1 MKNAADCSKQF
12 SRLLKSLGHVS
23 PPSLPDGDDPIA
35 VMVMSFL
42 MWEST
47 TDKAIAAYERIR
59 GAAVDFNELRVC
71 LSNEVVEFLGPRYPN
86 VIERADRL
94 RAALHDLFLRE
105 HKVSFEPL
113 KAQGKR
119 DAKKYIETLDGMVPY
134 VAARLELIC
143 FDAHTVPADQQL
155 CDALAAEGAAD
166 ADTTSIDL
174 ISWLS
179 RQVKSGDA
187 LATHQAL
194 QSWIDRGAP
203 SGGKGGR
210 RSKAAATPS
219 RKRASSRKTAAKA
232 SE

>member
-1 MKNAADCSKQF
+1 VKNAADCSKQF
-12 SRLLKSLGHVS
+12 TRLLKALGHVS

-42 MWEST
+42 MWDST
-47 TDKAIAAYERIR
+47 TDKALAAYERIR
-59 GAAVDFNELRVC
+59 SAAVDFNELRVC
-71 LSNEVVEFLGPRYPN
+71 LSNEVVEILGPRYPN

-134 VAARLELIC
+134 VASRLELIC
-143 FDAHTVPADQQL
+143 FDAHTVPADAQL
-155 CDALAAEGAAD
+155 CTALASEGAAD
-166 ADTTSIDL
+166 ADTSPADM

-194 QSWIDRGAP
+194 QSWVDRGAP
-203 SGGKGGR
+203 TGGKGGR
-210 RSKAAATPS
+210 RSQAAS
-219 RKRASSRKTAAKA
+219 SKKRSRKTTAKA
-232 SE
+232 TE